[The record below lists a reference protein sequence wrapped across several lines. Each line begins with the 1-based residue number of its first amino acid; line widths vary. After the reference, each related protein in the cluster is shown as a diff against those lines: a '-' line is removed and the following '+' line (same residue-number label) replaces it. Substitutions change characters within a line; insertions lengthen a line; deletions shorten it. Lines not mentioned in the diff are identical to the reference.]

1 MSETR
6 SHRGAIWPPAP
17 TVQPCVPLP
26 AQRLRHAGRGPC
38 GLPEVALRSLLVSRL
53 TPVVGAERVAAAERE
68 LEALRS
74 RLDGRQVWHIS
85 DSAARGGV
93 AETLREELPYF
104 RGAGIAMRWA
114 TLDAPPAFRRFT
126 KALYYRLCGVRT
138 DGSQPEP
145 DGDRDRDRDRPL
157 YERVCRE
164 AAERFV
170 AGVGRGGI
178 AVVHDHQAA
187 GLIPQL
193 REAGFT
199 VLWRAHIGAP
209 SPPQQADPAWEF
221 LYRYVADAHG
231 CIASYPG
238 ALPLPLPLSMSQP
251 QPPPLPRGLPQPGRP
266 HIVRPSINPL
276 AAKNIPL
283 RAPADRVLE
292 AVGPLPP
299 RTPLVTQVGRW
310 DAVKDVPGVIR
321 AFADHVDPAFG
332 AHLLLVG
339 PSTEGDP
346 HAGEVFAQCRRAR
359 SGLGRLRARVRVLR
373 LPVADSREHALT
385 VNAIQR
391 CSALVIQKSLAEG
404 FGLTVSEAAWKG
416 RAVIASPV
424 GGLRQQV
431 EHGRSGLLLTGPHDL
446 AGLGAAVNRLLAD
459 PAHAAE
465 LGRNGHEHVRRHF
478 LIDIGLRDFARVL
491 TRTLP
496 C

>member
-1 MSETR
+1 M
-6 SHRGAIWPPAP
+6 
-17 TVQPCVPLP
+17 
-26 AQRLRHAGRGPC
+26 
-38 GLPEVALRSLLVSRL
+38 ALRSLPVSRL
-53 TPVVGAERVAAAERE
+53 APVVGAERVAAAERE

-85 DSAARGGV
+85 DSSTRGGV
-93 AETLREELPYF
+93 AEMLREELPYF

-114 TLDAPPAFRRFT
+114 TLDAPPAFRQFT
-126 KALYYRLCGVRT
+126 KALYYQLCGVHT
-138 DGSQPEP
+138 DATGATGSTDSSWPEP
-145 DGDRDRDRDRPL
+145 DLGRRL
-157 YERVCRE
+157 YERICRE
-164 AAERFV
+164 AAERFT
-170 AGVGRGGI
+170 AGVDRGGI
-178 AVVHDHQAA
+178 VVAHDHQTA
-187 GLIPQL
+187 GLIPHL

-209 SPPQQADPAWEF
+209 PHRQQADRAWEF
-221 LYRYVADAHG
+221 LYRYVAGAHG
-231 CIASYPG
+231 CIASYPD
-238 ALPLPLPLSMSQP
+238 ALPLSLPGGMPLPFPGGM
-251 QPPPLPRGLPQPGRP
+251 PRPGP
-266 HIVRPSINPL
+266 YVVAPSINPL

-283 RAPADRVLE
+283 HAPADRVLE

-346 HAGEVFAQCRRAR
+346 QAEEVFAQCLRAR
-359 SGLGRLRARVRVLR
+359 SGLGLLRARVHVLR
-373 LPVADSREHALT
+373 LPAADSREHALT

-459 PAHAAE
+459 PARAAE
-465 LGRNGHEHVRRHF
+465 LGRNGHERVRGRF
-478 LIDIGLRDFARVL
+478 LIDIGMRDLARVL
-491 TRTLP
+491 TRALP